1 MQLQEC
7 LAEACGE
14 GGSRFGYAALG
25 TSQLCGKAGEEVV
38 LGLLRSQYGYGRQH
52 AESVSGEEDHV
63 LCGGRGAYGAHY
75 VLNMVDGVGYA
86 GVLGNALIGKVYLAV
101 LIEGYIL
108 EESIALDGVVDIR
121 LGFLIQI
128 NDLCIAS
135 AFEVEHAIVVPAVL
149 VVAYQQALGVGRQRG
164 LAGAGKAKEDGG
176 ILAVHVGIGR
186 AVHGG
191 DTLEGQ
197 IVVHHGEE
205 TLLHFA
211 AVPGVDDDLLAAGE
225 VEYYRGLGIKPQLLV
240 VLYLC
245 LGGVVNYEIRLKVLQ
260 LLFGGPDKHI
270 LYKVGLPGNFYDEA
284 DRHAGVLVGA
294 AEGVHYE
301 QALIREF
308 FSCDILDGIP
318 GLDGGGVVIVL
329 ILIGSPPDGILGG
342 IVNDD
347 KLVLG

>member
-1 MQLQEC
+1 M
-7 LAEACGE
+7 
-14 GGSRFGYAALG
+14 
-25 TSQLCGKAGEEVV
+25 
-38 LGLLRSQYGYGRQH
+38 
-52 AESVSGEEDHV
+52 
-63 LCGGRGAYGAHY
+63 
-75 VLNMVDGVGYA
+75 
-86 GVLGNALIGKVYLAV
+86 
-101 LIEGYIL
+101 
-108 EESIALDGVVDIR
+108 
-121 LGFLIQI
+121 
-128 NDLCIAS
+128 
-135 AFEVEHAIVVPAVL
+135 L
-149 VVAYQQALGVGRQRG
+149 VVAYQQALRVGRQRG

-176 ILAVHVGIGR
+176 VLAVHVGIGR

-205 TLLHFA
+205 ALLHFA
-211 AVPGVDDDLLAAGE
+211 AVPGIDDDLLAAGE

-284 DRHAGVLVGA
+284 NCHAGVLVGA

-308 FSCDILDGIP
+308 FSCDILNGVP
-318 GLDGGGVVIVL
+318 GLDGGGVVVVL
-329 ILIGSPPDGILGG
+329 IFVGSPPDGILGG

-347 KLVLG
+347 KLVLGRAAGVYAGHDVDSA